1 MTPFKKLGG
10 NPGSLS
16 YGISEDSIQSVFKSC
31 RFCYDPCNKARVR
44 HLKTDVDTEK
54 KHRLSGLSIFV
65 LVIVITLSASVCW
78 GLTKTEVS
86 QLYVTIFG
94 RASEGSGNAYWQ
106 TDPSSTSMTTAA
118 DIMLKTQEAKDY
130 FSSSY
135 DYGNWEFVNH
145 LYNNTFGKTYED
157 DPDGIEY
164 WRSEL
169 DSGKSRGKVVAAI
182 ITAAQLPVNSD
193 SGQNRFMNRVAVSD
207 YCADT
212 VIEFSDLYR
221 FRRAI
226 DAVTDDADTIDAG
239 KRILGNTALE
249 SSFEITLGGTTT
261 DERVND
267 VKQTADGGFIIAGA
281 VGPFSTEN
289 FGQEKLDGRLVK
301 TDGLGN
307 EIWSKTF
314 GGTSADQIISVEQT
328 MDGGY
333 AFFMKTY
340 SVYSCAGLPCTK
352 NYLYS
357 LIKTDSKGNETCST
371 IFNAI
376 PNSYSSGI
384 GYFHQVAEEEYII
397 AGTGSI
403 NGSIF
408 MAGIN
413 GTGDIIWSKEFT
425 IGNNSVNCMQSIQ
438 QTREGGYIIAG
449 ETVFPENNTDI
460 YLIKTD
466 INGNEIWSNTIG
478 RSNCTEQVKS
488 IQETADGGFVIVG
501 EIQEDSR
508 KSDIYLMKV
517 DRNGNE
523 LWSKAIGG
531 IGWDRGYSIKQTLD
545 GGYLITGQTDSYS
558 NFEGRDD
565 LYLIKTDSLGNEVS
579 AKIFNGFFS
588 ISMLLQTA
596 DDGYI
601 VAGTKYTLPW
611 SSGESNGYLIKI
623 DSDSA
628 LNSEW

>member
-1 MTPFKKLGG
+1 MTPFKKLDG
-10 NPGSLS
+10 NSGSLS
-16 YGISEDSIQSVFKSC
+16 YESSEDSIQAVFKPG
-31 RFCYDPCNKARVR
+31 RFCYDLCNKTQVQ
-44 HLKTDVDTEK
+44 HLKTDVDTET

-65 LVIVITLSASVCW
+65 LVIVITLFSSVCW

-106 TDPSSTSMTTAA
+106 TDPSSTCMTTAA

-169 DSGKSRGKVVAAI
+169 DSGKSRGEIVAAI
-182 ITAAQLPVNSD
+182 ITAAQLPINSD
-193 SGQNRFMNRVAVSD
+193 SGQDRFMNRVAVSD

-239 KRILGNTALE
+239 KRVLGNMALE
-249 SSFEITLGGTTT
+249 SSFEITLGSTTT

-281 VGPFSTEN
+281 IGPFSTEN
-289 FGQEKLDGRLVK
+289 FGQEKLDGWLVK

-314 GGTSADQIISVEQT
+314 GGTSADQIISVEQAT
-328 MDGGY
+328 DGGY
-333 AFFMKTY
+333 TFFIKTY

-352 NYLYS
+352 NHLYS
-357 LIKTDSKGNETCST
+357 LIKADSKGNETCST
-371 IFNAI
+371 TFNAI
-376 PNSYSSGI
+376 PHSYSSGI

-403 NGSIF
+403 NASLF
-408 MAGIN
+408 LAGIN
-413 GTGDIIWSKEFT
+413 STGDIIWSKEFT
-425 IGNNSVNCMQSIQ
+425 FGNNSVNRLQSIQ
-438 QTREGGYIIAG
+438 QTRDGGYIIAG

-488 IQETADGGFVIVG
+488 IQETADGGFIIVG
-501 EIQEDSR
+501 EIQEDSC
-508 KSDIYLMKV
+508 KSDIYLMKA

-545 GGYLITGQTDSYS
+545 GGYLITGHTDSYS
-558 NFEGRDD
+558 NLEGRTD
-565 LYLIKTDSLGNEVS
+565 LYLIKMDSLGNEVS
-579 AKIFNGFFS
+579 AKIFDGVFS

-601 VAGTKYTLPW
+601 VTGTKHTLPW